1 MNRQNFDKKTRVEII
16 KRSTANGYPQCEYV
30 LPINYPH
37 IRCPETKGLEVHHN
51 TKMDAMKSD
60 ADKART
66 KLTADDGLLLC
77 KDHHKEESAIQAADL
92 AKAIRVEAR
101 DLGADKPKR
110 GFAKVS
116 KEKPE
121 LRVAAGKSEIAR
133 RYGL

>member
-16 KRSTANGYPQCEYV
+16 KRAGSRCEFSTKAG
-30 LPINYPH
+30 L
-37 IRCPETKGLEVHHN
+37 RCGAMKGLEVHH
-51 TKMDAMKSD
+51 TAQDALVGD
-60 ADKART
+60 AEKAKR
-66 KLTADDGLLLC
+66 KLTAEDGQLLC
-77 KDHHKEESAIQAADL
+77 RDHHKEESAMQAADL

-121 LRVAAGKSEIAR
+121 MRVAAGKSEIAR